1 LREIENKLRS
11 EQIARRLADQNVGD
25 LEKEKSILKA
35 ELNDLVN
42 RRSEDLKIINTVS
55 YFESFKLHYF
65 LAAST

>member
-1 LREIENKLRS
+1 MREIENKLRS